1 MTNKTITLSREKAIA
16 LAYADASNGA
26 SAMQLMDG
34 WRVMAELRAAL
45 ADPVP
50 PAGVALQCWNCN
62 ADFTLAERADC
73 DGCCWKCGNEID
85 LDDYVTRLQAE
96 YSSLLGEHE
105 DLIEK
110 FNNQQSETTRLQA
123 EVERLRDLH
132 AKQTCV
138 FCNDSG
144 ELLTKV
150 SALQAELTKA
160 RELLDG
166 VVAGTGTSPGANKRY
181 GKIREFLSGQPTADD
196 KRRRIK
202 AERRYERDL
211 RNAKTC
217 ERFVGYL
224 LDNCEGEVIYE
235 ESLQHWMAEMLA
247 KESNQSAPADKEC
260 AHRFMSLADDP
271 RRCAD
276 CDAVEMHDKPVVRL
290 ELVRSGLSEGLHIR
304 VWENLGNLWP
314 GVHMLYL
321 GPAAQPAPVAVV
333 MPERKT
339 VKAGLLSESNT
350 HNQGWNACL
359 DEVARLNP
367 IKQ

>member
-1 MTNKTITLSREKAIA
+1 MTDKISLSREQVEKCLRDA
-16 LAYADASNGA
+16 LIIRFSTDSHVEA
-26 SAMQLMDG
+26 
-34 WRVMAELRAAL
+34 LRAAL
-45 ADPVP
+45 
-50 PAGVALQCWNCN
+50 
-62 ADFTLAERADC
+62 
-73 DGCCWKCGNEID
+73 
-85 LDDYVTRLQAE
+85 
-96 YSSLLGEHE
+96 
-105 DLIEK
+105 
-110 FNNQQSETTRLQA
+110 
-123 EVERLRDLH
+123 
-132 AKQTCV
+132 
-138 FCNDSG
+138 
-144 ELLTKV
+144 
-150 SALQAELTKA
+150 
-160 RELLDG
+160 
-166 VVAGTGTSPGANKRY
+166 
-181 GKIREFLSGQPTADD
+181 
-196 KRRRIK
+196 
-202 AERRYERDL
+202 
-211 RNAKTC
+211 
-217 ERFVGYL
+217 
-224 LDNCEGEVIYE
+224 
-235 ESLQHWMAEMLA
+235 
-247 KESNQSAPADKEC
+247 SNQSAPADKEC